1 MSGDVITELF
11 AFVALDDFD
20 GNEGVMAFHDG
31 NSDTW
36 IPMIG
41 ADMTRINS
49 LIPLAEEIEEAT
61 GAKFEIRHFSFT
73 GTLKR

>member
-41 ADMTRINS
+41 ADMARVED
-49 LIPLAEEIEEAT
+49 LIPLAEKIEKET
-61 GAKFEIRHFSFT
+61 GAKFEIRHFSYT
-73 GTLKR
+73 GNLKR